1 MNNVPKDILGVTKLL
16 RMIINHT
23 THWSHQN
30 QARYVLKQWKTQE
43 MLQMFHSHVSH
54 VSWSCCI
61 VLTNLVSLSEWHMLH
76 LSVAHFTFHKRTT
89 HLKYTKRCSVSKLC
103 FMCYKFTKGCMTLSL
118 CNKQSASNL
127 YQPPRVTDT
136 LVQVPE
142 SSLSSNL
149 PKWTPESPRRVQRL
163 S

>member
-23 THWSHQN
+23 THWSHKN
-30 QARYVLKQWKTQE
+30 QVSHVLKQWKTQE

-89 HLKYTKRCSVSKLC
+89 HMKYTKRCSVLQLC
-103 FMCYKFTKGCMTLSL
+103 FMCYKFTKGCMMLMFMKCSANVEAKHQGCYISNFIIFSESYDL
-118 CNKQSASNL
+118 CL
-127 YQPPRVTDT
+127 LEV
-136 LVQVPE
+136 
-142 SSLSSNL
+142 
-149 PKWTPESPRRVQRL
+149 
-163 S
+163 

>member
-1 MNNVPKDILGVTKLL
+1 MNIVPNDILGVTKLL
-16 RMIINHT
+16 RRIISHT
-23 THWSHQN
+23 THWSHKN

-89 HLKYTKRCSVSKLC
+89 HMKYTTRCNVSKLC
-103 FMCYKFTKGCMTLSL
+103 FMCYKFTNGYMMLMFMKCSANVKAKHQGCYKKAKRVSL
-118 CNKQSASNL
+118 IQPWGLNRSPHKIELL
-127 YQPPRVTDT
+127 YPFH
-136 LVQVPE
+136 
-142 SSLSSNL
+142 
-149 PKWTPESPRRVQRL
+149 
-163 S
+163 